1 MVPDHLWFDLPRL
14 DIRRLRRRRYALEIS
29 CVLIFGQ
36 IVISGMSAQTGHRIQ
51 GPKTTVQVHARVP
64 LQDLGSVSKPFEAT
78 SADILAS
85 AGTYGDFSRFLQI
98 FPGVVFN
105 DDESDDIL
113 VRGGNPIENLFL
125 VDGIEVPNINHISTL
140 ASTGGLVSMI
150 DTSVLHKVDLLT
162 GGYDAR
168 YDERLSSVVDI
179 HTRESDGLERHG
191 DLDVGFV
198 GAGGLLDSPLPHG
211 GSLLLSAHRSLLNL
225 FTDNIGLDGVPI
237 YTNAFGRARLNVSP
251 KDEISV
257 LSLSGVDS
265 ININPC
271 SGDWF
276 ETNTI
281 DTQYSGWRT
290 TNGMR
295 WQHMYSEASSGTATL
310 SDSEQA
316 QHIDQEDQLLSPNYA
331 HIDAASC
338 HVVGSKPVYREN
350 TLEGQTT
357 GKYDLETTL
366 ENRLTVAT
374 GGLSR
379 LYRVNYAIEQ
389 PLGQQSPLSVD
400 PNRSD
405 ATSFFPDFSY
415 GMTAG
420 YLQLTWHVT
429 PRWNM
434 GAGERFQTFAL
445 GGHRTAT
452 SRASTIYKVTSHSSV
467 YASFG
472 QYAQMPPSVYI
483 LSWPQNR
490 LLLPVRATHFIV
502 GSRLW
507 DGENLSLGIEGYR
520 KIYRDYPVSTEYS
533 SLSLANMVDT
543 LGEQFLWIPMT
554 SRGRGRAYGVNLFG
568 SGRITRHFTGR
579 ANVSYSR
586 ALFSALDGKLRPGNF
601 DYPVIVNAAGI
612 WRSGKRYEASFR
624 YEYMSGRP
632 YTPFDLP
639 LSLAQN
645 RPIYSLEEINALRGP
660 LYSRLDFQVDR
671 NFTIRRNTLTAYAGL
686 ENALNRKNFL
696 SYAWMPHC
704 DLPGTCGFSQGPYV
718 ELYQMKR
725 FPNFGVRYTF

>member
-1 MVPDHLWFDLPRL
+1 MA
-14 DIRRLRRRRYALEIS
+14 ALL
-29 CVLIFGQ
+29 CALVVLTSLQ
-36 IVISGMSAQTGHRIQ
+36 NLSAQSSPRIEVPQ
-51 GPKTTVQVHARVP
+51 TTVHVTAKASP
-64 LQDLGSVSKPFEAT
+64 QDVGSVSKPFEAT
-78 SADILAS
+78 SSDILAS
-85 AGTYGDFSRFLQI
+85 AGTYGDFSRYLQL

-105 DDESDDIL
+105 DDESDAIL

-125 VDGIEVPNINHISTL
+125 VDGIEIPNINHISTL

-150 DTSVLHKVDLLT
+150 DTSVLQKIDLLT

-179 HTRESDGLERHG
+179 HTREADGLKQHG

-225 FTDNIGLDGVPI
+225 FTNDIGLNGVPI

-251 KDEISV
+251 NDEVSV

-276 ETNTI
+276 ETSTI

-290 TNGMR
+290 TNGVR
-295 WQHMYSEASSGTATL
+295 WLHVYPGGSSGIVTL

-316 QHIDQEDQLLSPNYA
+316 QHINQEDQLLSPNYTQ
-331 HIDAASC
+331 IDAANC
-338 HVVGSKPVYREN
+338 HVIGSKPVYREN

-357 GKYDLETTL
+357 AKYDLKTTL
-366 ENRLTVAT
+366 GTKLTLAT
-374 GGLSR
+374 GGLAR
-379 LYRVNYAIEQ
+379 LYRVDYAIEQ
-389 PLGQQSPLSVD
+389 PLGQDSPLSAD

-405 ATSFFPDFSY
+405 VTSFYPDFSY

-420 YLQLTWHVT
+420 YLQMTWHVT

-434 GAGERFQTFAL
+434 SAGERFQTFAL
-445 GGHRTAT
+445 GGHATAD
-452 SRASTIYKVTSHSSV
+452 SNASTSYSISPHTSA

-472 QYAQMPPSVYI
+472 QYAQMPPSVYV

-490 LLLPVRATHFIV
+490 SLTPIRARHLIV
-502 GSRLW
+502 GSELW
-507 DGENLSLGIEGYR
+507 RGDSFAMGVEGYS
-520 KIYRDYPVSTEYS
+520 KKYHDYPVSTEYP
-533 SLSLANMVDT
+533 SLSLANMVET

-554 SRGRGRAYGVNLFG
+554 SEGKGHAYGVNVFG
-568 SGRITRHFTGR
+568 SEQITRHFTGR
-579 ANVSYSR
+579 ENISYSR
-586 ALFSALDGKLRPGNF
+586 TLYSGLDGRFRPGNF
-601 DYPVIVNAAGI
+601 DFPVVANAAGI

-624 YEYMSGRP
+624 YEYTSGRP

-639 LSLAQN
+639 DSLTQN
-645 RPIYSLEEINALRGP
+645 RPIYDLQEVNGRRSP
-660 LYSRLDFQVDR
+660 FYSRFDFQIDR
-671 NFTIRRNTLTAYAGL
+671 NFQVRGNILTVYAGL
-686 ENALNRKNFL
+686 ENAFNRKNFL

-704 DLPGTCGFSQGPYV
+704 DVPGTCGFQQGPYI

-725 FPNFGVRYTF
+725 FPNFGVRYSF